1 MNQQSG
7 MPNFFRS
14 HWPNFY
20 YGWVIVAVCAVVMT
34 VTAGLGFYNLS
45 VYLKAFVSEQGFS
58 VSLTSGATA
67 SFFIASGVTGM
78 LVGSVIDRFDIRWSI
93 AFGAIFCAVTL
104 SMIGWV
110 HTIFQLYLFHILFG
124 MGYTFAALIPCTTLV
139 ARWFNKN
146 RSSALAVAST
156 GLSLGG
162 ILLTPIS
169 VKLISD
175 LGLGGAGP
183 WLGLLFVL
191 AIVPLAIIFLRPSPQ
206 SIGLLPDGA
215 ALPESGV
222 APQLDGVPLNIVLRS
237 RFFILSTTAYV
248 FAMMAQ
254 VGAISHQFNLASTR
268 TGDDELAA
276 FTIAILGGASIVGRL
291 SGGVLLT
298 YIDSKKFILFLFLLQ
313 GASLYL
319 YSEVETVWGLYV
331 TAAIFG
337 ITVGNILMMQP
348 LIIAEAFG
356 LVAYGRIYARSQL
369 ATTMGVASGPFSV
382 GLAYELAG
390 GYQPAFIILA
400 CASLLAFCFMMAAGP
415 VDATELAY
423 KKTNLTGD
431 A

>member
-1 MNQQSG
+1 MNQQAG
-7 MPNFFRS
+7 MPNYLKT

-20 YGWVIVAVCAVVMT
+20 YGWVIVAVCAVIMT
-34 VTAGLGFYNLS
+34 VTAGFGFYNLS
-45 VYLKAFVSEQGFS
+45 VYLKAFVNEQGFS

-67 SFFIASGVTGM
+67 SFFVASGITGM

-93 AFGAIFCAVTL
+93 AFGALFCAVTL
-104 SMIGWV
+104 SLIGWV

-124 MGYTFAALIPCTTLV
+124 IGYTFAALIPCTTLV

-146 RSSALAVAST
+146 RSSALAIAST

-162 ILLTPIS
+162 ILLTPVS

-175 LGLGGAGP
+175 FGLGGAGP

-191 AIVPLAIIFLRPSPQ
+191 AIVPLAVILLRPSPQ

-237 RFFILSTTAYV
+237 RFFILSTIAYV

-313 GASLYL
+313 GLSLYL
-319 YSEVETVWGLYV
+319 YSEVE
-331 TAAIFG
+331 
-337 ITVGNILMMQP
+337 
-348 LIIAEAFG
+348 
-356 LVAYGRIYARSQL
+356 
-369 ATTMGVASGPFSV
+369 
-382 GLAYELAG
+382 
-390 GYQPAFIILA
+390 
-400 CASLLAFCFMMAAGP
+400 
-415 VDATELAY
+415 
-423 KKTNLTGD
+423 
-431 A
+431 

>member
-7 MPNFFRS
+7 MPNYLKT

-20 YGWVIVAVCAVVMT
+20 YGWVIVAICAVIMT
-34 VTAGLGFYNLS
+34 VTAGFGFYNLS
-45 VYLKAFVSEQGFS
+45 VYLKAFVNEQGFS

-67 SFFIASGVTGM
+67 SFFVASGITGM

-93 AFGAIFCAVTL
+93 AFGALFCAVTL

-110 HTIFQLYLFHILFG
+110 DTIFQLYLFHILFG
-124 MGYTFAALIPCTTLV
+124 VGYTFAALIPCTTLV

-175 LGLGGAGP
+175 FGLGGAGP
-183 WLGLLFVL
+183 WLGLIFVL
-191 AIVPLAIIFLRPSPQ
+191 AIVPLVVIFLRPSPQ

-237 RFFILSTTAYV
+237 RFFILSTVAYV

-276 FTIAILGGASIVGRL
+276 FTIAILGGASILGRL
-291 SGGVLLT
+291 TGGVLLT
-298 YIDSKKFILFLFLLQ
+298 YIDSKKFILCLFLLQ
-313 GASLYL
+313 GAALFF

-356 LVAYGRIYARSQL
+356 LIAYGRIYARSQL
-369 ATTMGVASGPFSV
+369 ATTLGVASGPFSV

-400 CASLLAFCFMMAAGP
+400 CASLLSFCFMMAAGP

-423 KKTNLTGD
+423 KKTNPTGD

>member
-7 MPNFFRS
+7 MPNYLKT

-20 YGWVIVAVCAVVMT
+20 YGWVIVAVCAVIMT
-34 VTAGLGFYNLS
+34 VTAGFGFYNLS
-45 VYLKAFVSEQGFS
+45 VYLKAFVNEQGFS

-67 SFFIASGVTGM
+67 SFFVASGITGM

-93 AFGAIFCAVTL
+93 AFGALFCAVTL
-104 SMIGWV
+104 TLIGWV

-124 MGYTFAALIPCTTLV
+124 IGYTFAALIPCTTLV

-146 RSSALAVAST
+146 RSSALAIAST

-162 ILLTPIS
+162 ILLTPVS

-175 LGLGGAGP
+175 FGLGGAGP

-191 AIVPLAIIFLRPSPQ
+191 AIVPLAVILLRPSPQ

-222 APQLDGVPLNIVLRS
+222 APQLDGAPLNIVLRS
-237 RFFILSTTAYV
+237 RFFILSTIAYV

-313 GASLYL
+313 GLSLYL
-319 YSEVETVWGLYV
+319 YSEVETVWGLYL

-415 VDATELAY
+415 VDVTELAF
-423 KKTNLTGD
+423 KKTNPTGD